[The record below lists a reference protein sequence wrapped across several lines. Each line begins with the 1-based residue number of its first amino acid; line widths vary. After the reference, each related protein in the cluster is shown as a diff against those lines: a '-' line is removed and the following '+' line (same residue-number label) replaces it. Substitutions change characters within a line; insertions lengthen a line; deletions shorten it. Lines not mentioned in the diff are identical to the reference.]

1 MNLFRQATLFF
12 ILFFTLVAAS
22 APLSDSLPIEGNY
35 SQAGHSV
42 SNFKLERFLLQH
54 DTSMDYTDRSLGY
67 RWSGHSVGALLW
79 CVNIGVTAYEIKQI
93 YDAIQNQSI
102 SIDSTGLKMPFSNNL
117 YKFIIPITIG
127 TEVASFVQTRLYD
140 RADYLL
146 YKGALAYNASLAK
159 KYSQDLDLHI
169 EKLDFGGYKQA
180 GLYLTEP
187 VLYGVLLEQPASRA
201 RSVWS
206 WVFKELGIQVGSW
219 AGMYLGLALISYLQE
234 TMGDTMF
241 AIDKKAQRFNLT
253 MGLSLTAF
261 SIASAIA
268 SSVIRNKGIE
278 KYNESLPKRNPPAA
292 PAAPEPQNII
302 EGKSAAAP
310 DSVKTGITEV
320 PKKALTD
327 TTTAKEDS
335 VEWKAR

>member
-1 MNLFRQATLFF
+1 MNLFRQATLVF
-12 ILFFTLVAAS
+12 ILFFTLVAS
-22 APLSDSLPIEGNY
+22 PAPLSDSLPIEGNY
-35 SQAGHSV
+35 SQTGHSV
-42 SNFKLERFLLQH
+42 SNFKLERFLLKQ
-54 DTSMDYTDRSLGY
+54 DSSLDYTDRSLGY
-67 RWSGHSVGALLW
+67 RWSGHAVGALLW

-102 SIDSTGLKMPFSNNL
+102 SVDTTGLKMPFSNNL
-117 YKFIIPITIG
+117 YKFIIPIIIG
-127 TEVASFVQTRLYD
+127 TEVASFVQARLYD
-140 RADYLL
+140 RADFLL
-146 YKGALAYNASLAK
+146 YKGALAYNATLAK
-159 KYSQDLDLHI
+159 KRSQDLDLHI

-187 VLYGVLLEQPASRA
+187 VLEGVLLEQPASSS
-201 RSVWS
+201 RSVLS

-219 AGMYLGLALISYLQE
+219 AGDFLGLALISYLQE

-253 MGLSLTAF
+253 MGLSLAAF
-261 SIASAIA
+261 SIASAIT

-278 KYNESLPKRNPPAA
+278 KYNEALPKRNIPAA

-302 EGKSAAAP
+302 EGKPAAVP
-310 DSVKTGITEV
+310 DSITTGISEV
-320 PKKALTD
+320 PKKTLTD
-327 TTTAKEDS
+327 TTAVKEDS

>member
-1 MNLFRQATLFF
+1 MNLFKQTPLHF
-12 ILFFTLVAAS
+12 ILVLALAASS

-42 SNFKLERFLLQH
+42 SNFKLERFLLLH

-93 YDAIQNQSI
+93 YDAIQDQGI
-102 SIDSTGLKMPFSNNL
+102 SMDTTGLKMPFSNNL

-127 TEVASFVQTRLYD
+127 TEVASFVQVRLYD
-140 RADYLL
+140 RADFLL

-159 KYSQDLDLHI
+159 KRSQDLDLHI

-187 VLYGVLLEQPASRA
+187 VLDGVLLEQPASSS
-201 RSVWS
+201 RSVLS

-219 AGMYLGLALISYLQE
+219 AGNYLGLALVSYLQE

-241 AIDKKAQRFNLT
+241 AIDKKAQRFNFT

-278 KYNESLPKRNPPAA
+278 KYNEALPKRNPLPA
-292 PAAPEPQNII
+292 PVQQQDII
-302 EGKSAAAP
+302 EGKPTTAP
-310 DSVKTGITEV
+310 DSAKTGITGI

-327 TTTAKEDS
+327 TTTAKVDS
-335 VEWKAR
+335 VEWKAK

>member
-1 MNLFRQATLFF
+1 MNLFKQTTLLF
-12 ILFFTLVAAS
+12 ILVLALVASS

-42 SNFKLERFLLQH
+42 SNFKLERFLLLH

-67 RWSGHSVGALLW
+67 RWSGHAVGALLW

-102 SIDSTGLKMPFSNNL
+102 SMDTTGLKMPFSNNL

-127 TEVASFVQTRLYD
+127 TEVASFVQARLYD
-140 RADYLL
+140 RADFLL

-159 KYSQDLDLHI
+159 KRSQDLDLHI

-187 VLYGVLLEQPASRA
+187 VLEGVLLEQPSSRS
-201 RSVWS
+201 RSVLS

-219 AGMYLGLALISYLQE
+219 AGDFLGLALISYLQE
-234 TMGDTMF
+234 TMGDTLF

-261 SIASAIA
+261 SIASAIT

-278 KYNESLPKRNPPAA
+278 KYNEALPKRTVPAA

-302 EGKSAAAP
+302 EGKPATAP
-310 DSVKTGITEV
+310 DSSGTGIFEKPQKPV
-320 PKKALTD
+320 LD
-327 TTTAKEDS
+327 TIEFRKDS
-335 VEWKAR
+335 VGIGK

>member
-1 MNLFRQATLFF
+1 MNFF
-12 ILFFTLVAAS
+12 KQTSFIFIPVLVAAASS

-35 SQAGHSV
+35 SQAGHWV
-42 SNFKLERFLLQH
+42 SNFKLERFLLKQ
-54 DTSMDYTDRSLGY
+54 DSSMDYTDRSLGY

-79 CVNIGVTAYEIKQI
+79 CVNVGVTVYEIKQI

-102 SIDSTGLKMPFSNNL
+102 FDSTLMSRQPFSNNL

-127 TEVASFVQTRLYD
+127 TEVASFVQARLYD
-140 RADYLL
+140 RADFLL
-146 YKGALAYNASLAK
+146 YKGALEYNASLAK
-159 KYSQDLDLHI
+159 RRSQDLDLHI

-187 VLYGVLLEQPASRA
+187 VLEGALLEQPASRS
-201 RSVWS
+201 RSVLS

-219 AGMYLGLALISYLQE
+219 AGNFLGLALVSYLQE

-241 AIDKKAQRFNLT
+241 TIDKKAQRFNLT

-261 SIASAIA
+261 SIASAIV

-278 KYNESLPKRNPPAA
+278 KYNEALPKRNIPAA
-292 PAAPEPQNII
+292 PASPEPQNII
-302 EGKSAAAP
+302 EGKPAAVP
-310 DSVKTGITEV
+310 DTSKTGIIENPQKPLLDTIDF
-320 PKKALTD
+320 KK
-327 TTTAKEDS
+327 DS
-335 VEWKAR
+335 GGIGK